1 MVAIKTGIPVR
12 TLAERD
18 SMMVM
23 REVNESG
30 TWMVGWDGGMDD
42 DADGSMGDDAVRDV
56 TCLVSLSVREERDD
70 VSCG

>member
-12 TLAERD
+12 TLAERE

-30 TWMVGWDGGMDD
+30 TWAVDDGGMEWW
-42 DADGSMGDDAVRDV
+42 DG
-56 TCLVSLSVREERDD
+56 
-70 VSCG
+70 

>member
-1 MVAIKTGIPVR
+1 MGR
-12 TLAERD
+12 GL
-18 SMMVM
+18 SMMV
-23 REVNESG
+23 
-30 TWMVGWDGGMDD
+30 GWNGGMDD